1 MPTVVVS
8 RTPTR
13 GREAEFE
20 GWLRGLLAVA
30 SEAPGHVS
38 ADLQPPNDAHPGEW
52 VVVYQFADAE
62 SLEAWLHSP
71 VRAELM
77 REAADLVDGPPRE
90 QVVALAQ
97 GAEPVTAV
105 ASFRVR
111 PGEEHRSAELH
122 GRLVQRL
129 SGFPGYLRSEVFDPI
144 PGVQDETVVVFSFDS
159 REHLDAWL
167 ESDERRS
174 MLAEIQPYLEG
185 ERTVN
190 VVGGFA
196 GWFGGQGPEV
206 QRWKQASVVLL
217 ALFPTSLVLTAIR
230 MWLLPDAH
238 WVVGVL
244 FGNVLGVI
252 VLSWALMPFLT
263 RILDGWLR
271 RGRSTPRPL
280 RGTG

>member
-1 MPTVVVS
+1 MPTVVVA
-8 RTPTR
+8 RIPAA

-30 SEAPGHVS
+30 REAPGHVS
-38 ADLQPPNDAHPGEW
+38 SDLQPPNDAHPGEW
-52 VVVYQFADAE
+52 VVVYQFTDPA
-62 SLEAWLHSP
+62 SLEGWLQSP

-97 GAEPVTAV
+97 GPEPVTGV

-111 PGEEHRSAELH
+111 PGHGHRYAELH

-129 SGFPGYLRSEVFDPI
+129 GTFPGFLRSEVFEPV
-144 PGVQDETVVVFSFDS
+144 PGVQDDTVVVFSFDS

-167 ESDERRS
+167 RSTERRE
-174 MLAEIQPYLEG
+174 MLAEIEPFLEG

-196 GWFGGQGPEV
+196 GWFAGPGPGV
-206 QRWKQASVVLL
+206 KRWKQASVVLL
-217 ALFPTSLVLTAIR
+217 ALFPTSLLLTLVR
-230 MWLLPDAH
+230 QWLLPDVH

-252 VLSWALMPFLT
+252 ALSWALMPFLT
-263 RILDGWLR
+263 RALDGWLR
-271 RGRSTPRPL
+271 R
-280 RGTG
+280 

>member
-1 MPTVVVS
+1 MPTVVVA
-8 RTPTR
+8 RRPVA

-20 GWLRGLLAVA
+20 GWLRGLLEVA
-30 SEAPGHVS
+30 RDAPGHVS
-38 ADLQPPNDAHPGEW
+38 SDLQPPNDVHPGEW
-52 VVVYQFADAE
+52 VVLYQFEDAE

-90 QVVALAQ
+90 QVVALSQ
-97 GAEPVTAV
+97 GSEPVTAV

-111 PGEEHRSAELH
+111 PGEEHRSADLH
-122 GRLVQRL
+122 ARLVQRL
-129 SGFPGYLRSEVFDPI
+129 AAFPGYLRSEIFEPVA
-144 PGVQDETVVVFSFDS
+144 GVQDETVVVFSFDS

-167 ESDERRS
+167 DSDERRT
-174 MLAEIQPYLEG
+174 MLAEIEPFLEG

-196 GWFGGQGPEV
+196 GWFGGPGPEV

-217 ALFPTSLVLTAIR
+217 ALFPTSLVLTLLR
-230 MWLLPDAH
+230 MWLLPDVH

-252 VLSWALMPFLT
+252 ALSWLLMPFLT
-263 RILDGWLR
+263 SRLDGWLR
-271 RGRSTPRPL
+271 R
-280 RGTG
+280 